1 MSALGPGCVKTLPKR
16 CAAQHLKQ
24 LCVLGERMLSLKRN
38 SRINISFFRPRFCF
52 YTAWTHSGHRLDI
65 LNTLFLSAYLY
76 QSIIEVLRLFAK
88 FHE

>member
-1 MSALGPGCVKTLPKR
+1 MAHRMSALPPKADIFGVVVK
-16 CAAQHLKQ
+16 
-24 LCVLGERMLSLKRN
+24 SLLL
-38 SRINISFFRPRFCF
+38 
-52 YTAWTHSGHRLDI
+52 THSGHRLDI

>member
-1 MSALGPGCVKTLPKR
+1 MGGIVLVTTHFQGGLHVRSGRNGC
-16 CAAQHLKQ
+16 
-24 LCVLGERMLSLKRN
+24 N
-38 SRINISFFRPRFCF
+38 
-52 YTAWTHSGHRLDI
+52 GHRLDI